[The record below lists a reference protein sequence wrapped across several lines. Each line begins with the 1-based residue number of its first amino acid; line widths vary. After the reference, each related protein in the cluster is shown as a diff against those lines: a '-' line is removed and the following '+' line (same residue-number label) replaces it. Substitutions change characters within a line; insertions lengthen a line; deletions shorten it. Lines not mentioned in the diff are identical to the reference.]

1 MSSTQ
6 LTVVDAYYRILSR
19 LVDLLSE
26 DEACRSTFSISVIS
40 TVSDVVVGDVVVGEI
55 CLASRCSSA

>member
-1 MSSTQ
+1 M
-6 LTVVDAYYRILSR
+6 R

-40 TVSDVVVGDVVVGEI
+40 TVSDVVEGDVVVGEI